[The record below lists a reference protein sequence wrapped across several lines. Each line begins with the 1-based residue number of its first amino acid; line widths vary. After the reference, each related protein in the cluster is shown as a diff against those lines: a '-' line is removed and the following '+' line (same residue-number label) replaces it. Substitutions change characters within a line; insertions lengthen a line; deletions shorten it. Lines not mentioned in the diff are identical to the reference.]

1 MVIIPSTPLTTPVD
15 LQTVSTTL
23 NPIWLLV
30 GKSRPLCEL
39 PITSICPLPLAPMVL
54 SSDPKECTWAV
65 WDYFGHDVLVDVQA
79 GHRGKVAIFF
89 FAELLSIRPSHP
101 GVIPQEASVFY
112 LFNLLPACRTCQ
124 LTVVFFFSF
133 VSLNEEENE
142 KGRDQ
147 T

>member
-1 MVIIPSTPLTTPVD
+1 MPLD
-15 LQTVSTTL
+15 
-23 NPIWLLV
+23 
-30 GKSRPLCEL
+30 
-39 PITSICPLPLAPMVL
+39 
-54 SSDPKECTWAV
+54 
-65 WDYFGHDVLVDVQA
+65 FGHDVVVDVQA

-89 FAELLSIRPSHP
+89 FAELLSIRKSHP